1 MLMEPYFR
9 FPGFLSKA
17 CTLSYDDGVRD
28 DIKLIEIMRKY
39 GLKGTF
45 NLNSIGLQ
53 NGAANKLTPDEI
65 KELFGDDT
73 EIALHGYQHLSLAKV
88 PTPLAVRDVIADR
101 DFLESTFG
109 RVIRGMAYANGSVDD
124 NVVNILSLSGV
135 AYSRT
140 TLATENFAIPE
151 EWLRLNPTCHHN
163 HPKLFELVDEF
174 LNAEDRNYFWSKKP
188 RLFYLWGHSY
198 EFPRDNNWDRI
209 EEFGKKMAERTD
221 VWHATNMEVYKYVE
235 AFNRL
240 IFSADGAYVENPSA
254 IDVYLN
260 IKGND
265 VLVKAGECATVNFR

>member
-28 DIKLIEIMRKY
+28 DVKLIEIMRKY

-45 NLNSIGLQ
+45 NLNSVGLQ
-53 NGAANKLTPDEI
+53 SGAANKLTPDEI

-73 EIALHGYQHLSLAKV
+73 EIALHGYLHLSLAKV

-101 DFLESTFG
+101 DFLESTFA

-124 NVVNILSLSGV
+124 SVVNILAECGV

-140 TLATENFAIPE
+140 TIATEGFAIPE

-163 HPKLFELVDEF
+163 HPRLFELVDEF
-174 LNAEDRNYFWSKKP
+174 LNAEDRGYFWSKKP

-240 IFSADGAYVENPSA
+240 VFSADGSYVENPSA

-260 IKGND
+260 IRGND
-265 VLVKAGECATVNFR
+265 VLVKAGECTTVNFK